1 MCRAPDGVSGTHTF
15 SGHAM
20 SSTRFSR
27 PSDRTGAPAS
37 MAAWTA
43 STGTDRPPAAD
54 DADHAD
60 VQRLR
65 FSAFLTVSR
74 PWRRLPRLSVSAG

>member
-1 MCRAPDGVSGTHTF
+1 
-15 SGHAM
+15 
-20 SSTRFSR
+20 
-27 PSDRTGAPAS
+27 